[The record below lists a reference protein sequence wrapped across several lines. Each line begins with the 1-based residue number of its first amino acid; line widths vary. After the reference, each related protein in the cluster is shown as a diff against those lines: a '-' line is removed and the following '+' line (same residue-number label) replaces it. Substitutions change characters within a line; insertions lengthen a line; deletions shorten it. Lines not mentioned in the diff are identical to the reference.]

1 MIERLGLSDRIRI
14 IKGNH
19 LMLPI
24 EAPADLIMVAAQAE
38 PKDTIFNH
46 LATIMPA
53 GTKIS
58 YRIYE
63 KELNRLLDTFSRY
76 ELPENLNEY
85 LKIRPTHPANNT
97 SVVLSV
103 GCAYGYVFGYLR
115 NSYEYPVQTTGRFAG
130 VDRSDHSTHSPANPC
145 DRGLFFSNG
154 SSCT

>member
-1 MIERLGLSDRIRI
+1 MPYWGAVTHDNRSRTSHTFPIILKLARTEFRGAGLEGIGIEQEPDRVKLSRRVIERLGLSDRIRI

-24 EAPADLIMVAAQAE
+24 EAPVDLIMVAAQAE

-63 KELNRLLDTFSRY
+63 KDSVSCW
-76 ELPENLNEY
+76 
-85 LKIRPTHPANNT
+85 IRFLATNYQRIST
-97 SVVLSV
+97 S
-103 GCAYGYVFGYLR
+103 
-115 NSYEYPVQTTGRFAG
+115 T
-130 VDRSDHSTHSPANPC
+130 
-145 DRGLFFSNG
+145 
-154 SSCT
+154 

>member
-24 EAPADLIMVAAQAE
+24 EAPVDLIMVAAQAE

-63 KELNRLLDTFSRY
+63 KDSVSCW
-76 ELPENLNEY
+76 
-85 LKIRPTHPANNT
+85 IRFLATNYQRIST
-97 SVVLSV
+97 S
-103 GCAYGYVFGYLR
+103 
-115 NSYEYPVQTTGRFAG
+115 T
-130 VDRSDHSTHSPANPC
+130 
-145 DRGLFFSNG
+145 
-154 SSCT
+154 